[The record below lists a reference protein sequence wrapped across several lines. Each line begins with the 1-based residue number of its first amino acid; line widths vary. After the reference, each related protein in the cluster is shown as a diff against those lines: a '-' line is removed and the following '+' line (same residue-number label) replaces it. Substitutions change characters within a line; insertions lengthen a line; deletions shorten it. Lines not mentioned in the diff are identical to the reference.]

1 MVQVQIKLMIIT
13 PMIIDVDRFY
23 IIKPSC
29 WIPTILYQQK
39 WKKGFVLLGLACNK
53 FNKVSSSWPTIPCKD
68 WLSLQ
73 NFCFEL

>member
-1 MVQVQIKLMIIT
+1 MVQVHIKLMIIT

-39 WKKGFVLLGLACNK
+39 WKKGLFDWVWHATSSIKFPLPGQPFVVKIG
-53 FNKVSSSWPTIPCKD
+53 
-68 WLSLQ
+68 
-73 NFCFEL
+73 